1 LPTGIFGKYWSPVLA
16 GCNIAAWL
24 RNTKI
29 GRARSI
35 THKES
40 VQLSDNIELR
50 MRTSWCG
57 GLKNTWSNRKELK
70 EHREKEEQQKQT
82 KLTKTA

>member
-1 LPTGIFGKYWSPVLA
+1 VQYRGMAAQHKDWTREEHNAQGIGTTFGQHRTSNV
-16 GCNIAAWL
+16 
-24 RNTKI
+24 
-29 GRARSI
+29 
-35 THKES
+35 
-40 VQLSDNIELR
+40 
-50 MRTSWCG
+50 RTSWCG